1 MTQMKILNITKLISY
16 FAIFFFC
23 NIMSID
29 FAYAQEEVFFDS
41 IPKIQSEGKT
51 KVLNLEKPLHFENS
65 FSRPEI
71 DLFDEAIFNQ
81 PLLPDYSKNLDLKK
95 YLNFAKSSTESFS
108 TVGYIV
114 SPFYTNGI
122 VFNQATYQLNDKF
135 SVGGNSFGAQSVFD
149 NPRMNSSINDMS
161 TKGASMFMQ
170 YKVSKN
176 FKVETRVSIS
186 NHKSPWEP

>member
-1 MTQMKILNITKLISY
+1 MKRFILFVISSY
-16 FAIFFFC
+16 AVL
-23 NIMSID
+23 
-29 FAYAQEEVFFDS
+29 FAYAQEEIYFDS
-41 IPKIQSEGKT
+41 IPKIQIENQT
-51 KVLNLEKPLHFENS
+51 KVLNIEKPLRFESS
-65 FSRPEI
+65 FSMDEI
-71 DLFDEAIFNQ
+71 NLFDEAMFNQ

-95 YLNFAKSSTESFS
+95 YLNFSKSSTGSFS

-114 SPFYTNGI
+114 SPFYTNGM
-122 VFNQATYQLNDKF
+122 VFNQSTYQLSDKF

-149 NPRMNSSINDMS
+149 KPRMNSSINDMS

-186 NHKSPWEP
+186 SHKSPWEQ